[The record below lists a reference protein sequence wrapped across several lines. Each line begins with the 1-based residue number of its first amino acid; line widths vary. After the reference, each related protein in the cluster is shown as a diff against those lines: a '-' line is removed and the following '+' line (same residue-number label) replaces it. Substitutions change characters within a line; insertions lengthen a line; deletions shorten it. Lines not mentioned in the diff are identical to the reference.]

1 MALIAVPEPISCW
14 RSDELGGPG
23 AVTVEIDLSH
33 LVERATDLLTSG
45 CSYLDLGVEDLPL
58 GPAADAVAQ
67 LNHDVLHGQGIRIV
81 QGFPVD
87 DLAVAE

>member
-45 CSYLDLGVEDLPL
+45 CSYLDLGVER
-58 GPAADAVAQ
+58 ADAERMV
-67 LNHDVLHGQGIRIV
+67 DRIV
-81 QGFPVD
+81 
-87 DLAVAE
+87 AAYAERL